1 MVRARHH
8 ASFRPDVRE
17 PRPITMSEAER
28 TSPEAGPQ
36 QGDARQRLDRLVA
49 GARAAGLWERVW
61 PVLWRPLG
69 VALLFLTAS
78 WLGLWLDL
86 PPVGRMVG
94 LGLFAVLALAAL
106 LPLLRVARLSRRE
119 ALSRIDREAARG
131 GGPAHDPASAVE
143 DTLAVGGS
151 DPATR
156 ALWALHQSRAAAA
169 VARLRAGRPRP
180 DMPRHDPR
188 ALRAGA
194 LVAAL
199 AALFVAGPEWRGRF
213 AAAFDWREPPAAAPS
228 FRVDGWIDPPIYTRV
243 PPLIVTMTG
252 HAGDPVQRLRA
263 PVNSTLIVRIAGQG
277 EAELTPNAALV
288 PVEKQEGDRKAPPR
302 PALTQGPD
310 TRAALR
316 EERFRLVGGTAEL
329 GIAASGAQPQR
340 LVVETIPDQPP
351 EVRQVGGLEVNGR
364 GTFTLTYRA
373 KDDYGISSA
382 EGLVEPLKAGRSL
395 VPVPKIAL
403 ALSADAT
410 GESDTKT
417 LVDLTDNP
425 WSGARVR
432 LTLIV
437 RDEAGQEGRT
447 QAAEVMLPARPFT
460 KALARSLAEERR
472 RLVTA
477 PDDERSRVQTALDA
491 LRIAPE
497 RFTPEPAIFLGLTTA
512 ANRLRAAKSD
522 EDLTNVADLLWEMA
536 LKIEDGDLSD
546 AEKSLRAAQDR
557 LKEAIERGAPDEE
570 IKKLTEDLKQALD
583 KFMRE
588 FAERQRKN
596 PQNRQQ
602 QSERQQQQ
610 PGAKTV
616 TPDDLE
622 KMLKDMQEAMQR
634 GDTAEAQRLLE
645 QLRNVLENLQSAE
658 NQGQPS
664 GDGMAEMNRQ
674 LDELDKMSRDQQDLR
689 DETYKEGQDGQPR
702 PRPGQRPRQ
711 GQQPQNGQPQGQ
723 QGQRGQQPGQQGQNQ
738 PGEQGQQGQGQQ
750 GQGQQGQGQK
760 GQQGQSMGQR
770 QQGLREQLQ
779 DLKERMKQQGLQG
792 EQGLADA
799 EDAMREAEDA
809 LGQGRSGDAVDAQ
822 GRALD
827 GLKRGA
833 EGMQKQM
840 QQMAE
845 GEGQG
850 EGEGQNPGQQGRAG
864 SRDDDPLGRPTR
876 GREMSDGRVRVPG
889 ADESAVQRA
898 RRIMEEL
905 RRKLGD
911 PSRPQEELDY
921 FERLL
926 RRN

>member
-1 MVRARHH
+1 
-8 ASFRPDVRE
+8 
-17 PRPITMSEAER
+17 
-28 TSPEAGPQ
+28 
-36 QGDARQRLDRLVA
+36 L
-49 GARAAGLWERVW
+49 
-61 PVLWRPLG
+61 
-69 VALLFLTAS
+69 
-78 WLGLWLDL
+78 
-86 PPVGRMVG
+86 
-94 LGLFAVLALAAL
+94 
-106 LPLLRVARLSRRE
+106 
-119 ALSRIDREAARG
+119 
-131 GGPAHDPASAVE
+131 AHDPASAME
-143 DTLAVGGS
+143 DTLAVGGT

-156 ALWALHQSRAAAA
+156 ALWAMHQSRAAAA
-169 VARLRAGRPRP
+169 VARLRVGPPRP

-199 AALFVAGPEWRGRF
+199 AALFVAGPEWRPRI

-228 FRVDGWIDPPIYTRV
+228 FRVDGWIDPPIYTRM
-243 PPLIVTMTG
+243 PPLIVTMSG
-252 HAGDPVQRLRA
+252 QAGAPVQRLRA
-263 PVNSTLIVRIAGQG
+263 PVNATLIVRVAGQG
-277 EAELTPNAALV
+277 EATLTPNAALV
-288 PVEKQEGDRKAPPR
+288 PVAVEEGARKPAPR
-302 PALTQGPD
+302 AALNQAAE

-329 GIAASGAQPQR
+329 GIAASGSEPQR
-340 LVVETIPDQPP
+340 LVIETIPDHPP
-351 EVRQVGGLEVNGR
+351 EVRQIGGIDVNGR

-373 KDDYGISSA
+373 KDDYGIASA
-382 EGLVEPLKAGRSL
+382 EGVVEPLKAGRSL
-395 VPVPKIAL
+395 VPVPRIAL
-403 ALSADAT
+403 ALPADAT
-410 GESDTKT
+410 GETDTKT

-432 LTLIV
+432 LTLTV
-437 RDEAGQEGRT
+437 RDEAGQEGRS
-447 QAAEVMLPARPFT
+447 QAAEVTLPARPFT
-460 KALARSLAEERR
+460 KAVARSLAEERR

-477 PDDERSRVQTALDA
+477 PDEERQRVQTALDA

-583 KFMRE
+583 KFMKE
-588 FAERQRKN
+588 FAERQRQN
-596 PQNRQQ
+596 PQNRSQ

-610 PGAKTV
+610 QQQGAKTV

-658 NQGQPS
+658 SQGQKS
-664 GDGMAEMNRQ
+664 GDGMAEMNKQ

-689 DETYKEGQDGQPR
+689 DETFKDGQEGQPR

-711 GQQPQNGQPQGQ
+711 GQQPNGQPQGQ
-723 QGQRGQQPGQQGQNQ
+723 PGQRGQPQPGQQGQNQ
-738 PGEQGQQGQGQQ
+738 PGEQGQQGQGQ
-750 GQGQQGQGQK
+750 K
-760 GQQGQSMGQR
+760 GQQGQSPGQR

-809 LGQGRSGDAVDAQ
+809 LGQGRNGDAVDAQ

-876 GREMSDGRVRVPG
+876 GREMSDGQVRVPG

>member
-1 MVRARHH
+1 MN
-8 ASFRPDVRE
+8 
-17 PRPITMSEAER
+17 EAEP
-28 TSPEAGPQ
+28 TPPETRH
-36 QGDARQRLDRLVA
+36 GDARRRLDRLVA
-49 GARAAGLWERVW
+49 GARAAGLWERAW

-69 VALLFLTAS
+69 VVLLFLAAS

-86 PPVGRMVG
+86 PPLWRMVG
-94 LGLFAVLALAAL
+94 LGLFALLALAAL
-106 LPLLRVARLSRRE
+106 VPILRVARPSRRE
-119 ALSRIDREAARG
+119 ALTRIDREAARDG
-131 GGPAHDPASAVE
+131 GTLAHDPASAIE

-156 ALWALHQSRAAAA
+156 ALWALHQKRAAAA
-169 VARLRAGRPRP
+169 VARLRVGPPRP

-199 AALFVAGPEWRGRF
+199 AALFVAGPEWRGRV

-243 PPLIVTMTG
+243 PPLIVTMSG
-252 HAGDPVQRLRA
+252 GKDAVQRLRA

-277 EAELTPNAALV
+277 EAVLTPNAALV
-288 PVEKQEGDRKAPPR
+288 PVAKDEAGDRKPAPR
-302 PALTQGPD
+302 PALAQGTD
-310 TRAALR
+310 TRASLR
-316 EERFRLVGGTAEL
+316 EERFRLTGGTAEL
-329 GIAASGAQPQR
+329 GISASGSEPQR
-340 LVVETIPDQPP
+340 LVVETIPDLPP
-351 EVRQVGGLEVNGR
+351 EVRQIGGIEVNGR
-364 GTFTLTYRA
+364 GTFSLTYRA

-382 EGLVEPLKAGRSL
+382 EGLVEPLKPGRSL
-395 VPVPKIAL
+395 VPVPKLAL
-403 ALSADAT
+403 ALPADAT
-410 GESDTKT
+410 GEHDTKS

-432 LTLIV
+432 LTLVV

-447 QAAEVMLPARPFT
+447 QAAEATLPARPFS
-460 KALARSLAEERR
+460 KALARALAEERR

-477 PDDERSRVQTALDA
+477 PDDERKRVQTALDA
-491 LRIAPE
+491 LLIAPD

-512 ANRLRAAKSD
+512 ANRLRVARTD
-522 EDLTNVADLLWEMA
+522 DDLIAVADLLWEMA

-546 AEKSLRAAQDR
+546 AEKALRAAQDR

-570 IKKLTEDLKQALD
+570 IKKLTGDLKQALD
-583 KFMRE
+583 KFMKE
-588 FAERQRKN
+588 FAERQRQN

-610 PGAKTV
+610 QQKGAKTV

-622 KMLKDMQEAMQR
+622 KMLKDMQEAMER

-645 QLRNVLENLQSAE
+645 QLRNTLENLQSAE
-658 NQGQPS
+658 NQGQKS
-664 GDGMAEMNRQ
+664 GDGQAEMNRQ

-689 DETYKEGQDGQPR
+689 DETYKEGQEGQPR

-711 GQQPQNGQPQGQ
+711 GQQQQQQNGQPQGQ
-723 QGQRGQQPGQQGQNQ
+723 QGQRGQQQGQQGQNQ
-738 PGEQGQQGQGQQ
+738 PGEQGQQGEGQK
-750 GQGQQGQGQK
+750 GQK

-799 EDAMREAEDA
+799 EDAMKEAEDA
-809 LGQGRSGDAVDAQ
+809 LGQGRNGDAVDAQ

-850 EGEGQNPGQQGRAG
+850 EGEGQQQAQQGRPG
-864 SRDDDPLGRPTR
+864 GGDDDPLGRPTR
-876 GREMSDGRVRVPG
+876 GRDISDGRVRVPG